1 MRWGYSKGILVN
13 SGAADMSKKSAR
25 VVACPPQLLPVPHLA
40 RLLHL
45 ADSALPT
52 GSFAYSYGLE
62 SSITFGLLRTE
73 TEFRAYLYSFLQQAM
88 GFEVPFLTSAA
99 LAAESDLGMLLT
111 EYDAQLLTPAL
122 HRASL
127 TQGKTWLKLLA
138 TFYPEAAL
146 GELGNDLA
154 RQALPAHFVPLFGL
168 SLGRVGFV
176 VPDIQ
181 STYLHLT
188 LRDQLSAAIRL
199 GFIGPMAGH
208 LLQHDF
214 YGVFENL
221 LAAADIRPYTEA
233 TRCTVLLDIAQ
244 ILHDDIYSRL
254 FQN

>member
-1 MRWGYSKGILVN
+1 M
-13 SGAADMSKKSAR
+13 
-25 VVACPPQLLPVPHLA
+25 PHLV

-62 SSITFGLLRTE
+62 SSLTFGLVRTE
-73 TEFRAYLYSFLQQAM
+73 TEFRAYLYSFLQQAV
-88 GFEVPFLTSAA
+88 GFELPFITSAA
-99 LAAESDLGMLLT
+99 HLAEAELASLFT

-122 HRASL
+122 YQASL
-127 TQGKTWLKLLA
+127 TQGKNWLKLLA
-138 TFYPEAAL
+138 TFYPEAGLA
-146 GELGNDLA
+146 ELGHELA
-154 RQALPAHFVPLFGL
+154 QQHLPAHFVPLFGL
-168 SLGRVGFV
+168 NLGKAGFAV
-176 VPDIQ
+176 ADIQ
-181 STYLHLT
+181 ATYLHLA

-214 YGVFENL
+214 YEIFENL
-221 LAAADIRPYTEA
+221 LDAADIRPYTEA
-233 TRCTVLLDIAQ
+233 TRCTLLLDVAQ

>member
-1 MRWGYSKGILVN
+1 VS
-13 SGAADMSKKSAR
+13 
-25 VVACPPQLLPVPHLA
+25 HLA

-73 TEFRAYLYSFLQQAM
+73 TEFRAYLYSFLQQVVR
-88 GFEVPFLTSAA
+88 FELPFVTSAVQA
-99 LAAESDLGMLLT
+99 SDGELAPLLL

-127 TQGKTWLKLLA
+127 TQGKSWLKLLA
-138 TFYPEAAL
+138 AFYPEAGLA
-146 GELGNDLA
+146 ELADELA
-154 RQALPAHFVPLFGL
+154 QQTLPAHFVPLFGL
-168 SLGRVGFV
+168 GLGRVSFASA
-176 VPDIQ
+176 DIQ
-181 STYLHLT
+181 LTYLHLA

-208 LLQHDF
+208 RLQHDF
-214 YGVFENL
+214 YGVFDNL
-221 LAAADIRPYTEA
+221 LGATEIRPYTE
-233 TRCTVLLDIAQ
+233 TSRCTVLLDIAQ
-244 ILHDDIYSRL
+244 LLHDDIYSRL

>member
-1 MRWGYSKGILVN
+1 M
-13 SGAADMSKKSAR
+13 
-25 VVACPPQLLPVPHLA
+25 PHLA

-62 SSITFGLLRTE
+62 SSLTFGLVNTE
-73 TEFRAYLYSFLQQAM
+73 AEFRAYLYSFLQQAV
-88 GFEVPFLTSAA
+88 GFELPFITSAA
-99 LAAESDLGMLLT
+99 TATSDDLPTLLT

-127 TQGKTWLKLLA
+127 TQGKNWLKLLT
-138 TFYPEAAL
+138 TFYPEARL
-146 GELGNDLA
+146 DELSQDLA
-154 RQALPAHFVPLFGL
+154 RQGLPLHFVPLFGL
-168 SLGRVGFV
+168 SLGRTGFALA
-176 VPDIQ
+176 DIQ
-181 STYLHLT
+181 AIYLHLA

-214 YGVFENL
+214 YAIFEIL
-221 LAAADIRPYTEA
+221 LDSAAIRPYSEA
-233 TRCTVLLDIAQ
+233 TRCTLLLEVAQ

>member
-1 MRWGYSKGILVN
+1 M
-13 SGAADMSKKSAR
+13 
-25 VVACPPQLLPVPHLA
+25 PHLA

-62 SSITFGLLRTE
+62 SSLTFGLVRTE
-73 TEFRAYLYSFLQQAM
+73 TEFRAYLYSFLQQVI
-88 GFEVPFLTSAA
+88 GFDLPFITSAA
-99 LAAESDLGMLLT
+99 QVAKAGLAPLLL

-127 TQGKTWLKLLA
+127 TQGKNWLKLLA
-138 TFYPEAAL
+138 TFYPAAGL
-146 GELGNDLA
+146 AELAHELV
-154 RQALPAHFVPLFGL
+154 QQELPAHFVPLFGL
-168 SLGRVGFV
+168 SLGRITFALA
-176 VPDIQ
+176 DIQ
-181 STYLHLT
+181 ATYLHLA

-214 YGVFENL
+214 YGIFESL
-221 LAAADIRPYTEA
+221 LDSADIRPYTEA
-233 TRCTVLLDIAQ
+233 TRCTLLLDVAQ
-244 ILHDDIYSRL
+244 IFHDDIYSRL